1 MIEGIYSGVRYLGR
15 EEKPGKCKRGN
26 RGV

>member
-15 EEKPGKCKRGN
+15 EGKPGKCKRGN